1 MVKSRKIIPQTS
13 TLNTMV
19 VQVFYLG
26 QDLLYMDSLLSFSLN
41 QQMNQLALKEI
52 GNKAIVIIRQLLL
65 KNEPS
70 SLLKLLFPKNFPSII
85 PGLLWKRL
93 RKLSKEIELQWV
105 MSSLTNLFP
114 KLCEQYLKHFI
125 KSWWVIPSEH
135 THKYE

>member
-1 MVKSRKIIPQTS
+1 MVKSRKTISQTL

-19 VQVFYLG
+19 VRVFYLG
-26 QDLLYMDSLLSFSLN
+26 QDLLYMDSLLSFSSN

-52 GNKAIVIIRQLLL
+52 GNKATITIRQWLL

-70 SLLKLLFPKNFPSII
+70 SLLNLLFLKNFPSTI
-85 PGLLWKRL
+85 PDLLWKRL
-93 RKLSKEIELQWV
+93 RKLSKEKELQWV

-114 KLCEQYLKHFI
+114 KLCEKYLEHFI

>member
-41 QQMNQLALKEI
+41 QRMNQLALKEI

-70 SLLKLLFPKNFPSII
+70 SLLKLLFPKNFPSTI
-85 PGLLWKRL
+85 PGLL
-93 RKLSKEIELQWV
+93 
-105 MSSLTNLFP
+105 
-114 KLCEQYLKHFI
+114 
-125 KSWWVIPSEH
+125 
-135 THKYE
+135 